1 MQSGGERSHVVML
14 LIKSDDESRVKWFSR
29 LPDFAS
35 RKSASRYPE
44 AIPNYILH
52 EFSTMADYKMYLA
65 SSILTEDKVVC
76 VCLRVDILKGLTG
89 LQITYRLL
97 SRALKVHVN
106 VGKE

>member
-1 MQSGGERSHVVML
+1 VQGGGERSHVVML
-14 LIKSDDESRVKWFSR
+14 LIKSNDESRVKWFSR

-35 RKSASRYPE
+35 RNSASRHPE

-65 SSILTEDKVVC
+65 SSILTEDKVVR
-76 VCLRVDILKGLTG
+76 VCLGVGILKGLTS

-106 VGKE
+106 VAKE